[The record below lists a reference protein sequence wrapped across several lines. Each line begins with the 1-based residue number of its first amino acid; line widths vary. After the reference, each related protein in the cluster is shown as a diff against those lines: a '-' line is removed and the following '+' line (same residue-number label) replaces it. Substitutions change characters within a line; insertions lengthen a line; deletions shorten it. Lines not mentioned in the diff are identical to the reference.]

1 MSFVSENIIPGK
13 HGKTFSTNARNLEEL
28 LQIKRIIL
36 KIPGINKV
44 ILNNDVF
51 PREFVVQTKSLVSV
65 AEIQEAL
72 SHTNY
77 HAIPKSLFKL

>member
-1 MSFVSENIIPGK
+1 MSLVSENIIPGQ

-28 LQIKRIIL
+28 LQIKRLIL
-36 KIPGINKV
+36 KVPRINKV

-51 PREFVVQTKSLVSV
+51 PREFVVQTKSLVSF
-65 AEIQEAL
+65 AEIQETL
-72 SHTNY
+72 SDTDY